1 MIARRGFSPEVL
13 SKDFDSSLF
22 MPPPNEVPSLAVL
35 SLQAIFKGTGRR
47 PKWGPLR
54 ALVEIQLKW
63 IRLRLKAILQAA
75 EIVTESVR
83 SGYPSG
89 IWSSEHV
96 RRYRRIGLALRTSQ
110 ARVHTL
116 AITQRV

>member
-13 SKDFDSSLF
+13 SKDYV
-22 MPPPNEVPSLAVL
+22 PPPNEVPSLAVL

-63 IRLRLKAILQAA
+63 IRLRLKAIVQAA

-96 RRYRRIGLALRTSQ
+96 RRYRRLGLALRTSQ

-116 AITQRV
+116 AITQSV

>member
-1 MIARRGFSPEVL
+1 M
-13 SKDFDSSLF
+13 
-22 MPPPNEVPSLAVL
+22 
-35 SLQAIFKGTGRR
+35 
-47 PKWGPLR
+47 
-54 ALVEIQLKW
+54 LV
-63 IRLRLKAILQAA
+63 RLKAIVQAA
-75 EIVTESVR
+75 EIVTDFFL

-96 RRYRRIGLALRTSQ
+96 RRKRRLGLALQTSQ